1 MNQKPGVMVYF
12 DMLPAI
18 ENLSK
23 ADSGVLFHAILRYG
37 RHEEIPEMSAK
48 LKVVWPLVQQ
58 RLDRDEEQY
67 SKVVTKRAYSA
78 YVRWAKHH
86 KEDVMSFQN
95 WQEKKARMEAGDA
108 LDGEEDDYFLS
119 VC

>member
-1 MNQKPGVMVYF
+1 MKQKPGVMIYF

-23 ADSGVLFHAILRYG
+23 ADKGVLFYAILRYG
-37 RHEEIPEMSAK
+37 LHGEVPEMSAK

-67 SKVVTKRAYSA
+67 CKVVTKRAYSA
-78 YVRWAKHH
+78 YVRWAKHN

-95 WQEKKARMEAGDA
+95 WQERKIRMEAGDEMN
-108 LDGEEDDYFLS
+108 GEDDDYFLNM
-119 VC
+119 C

>member
-18 ENLSK
+18 EHLSK
-23 ADSGVLFHAILRYG
+23 VDSGVLFQAILRYG
-37 RHEEIPEMSAK
+37 RHEELPQMSAK

-67 SKVVTKRAYSA
+67 CKVVTKRAYSA
-78 YVRWAKHH
+78 YVRWAKHN

-95 WQEKKARMEAGDA
+95 WQERKIRMEAGDEMN
-108 LDGEEDDYFLS
+108 GEDDDYFLN